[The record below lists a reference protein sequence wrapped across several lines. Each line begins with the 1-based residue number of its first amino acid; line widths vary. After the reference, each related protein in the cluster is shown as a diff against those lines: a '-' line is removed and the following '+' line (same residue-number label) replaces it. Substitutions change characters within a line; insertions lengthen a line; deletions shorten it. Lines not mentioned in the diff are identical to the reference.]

1 MSSPSKPAETEKLPE
16 NPQALIGFMT
26 NDEWDDLLSYVNEL
40 ITEMEELPLP
50 EVKDKVFELLAG
62 IDTIHRE
69 GLWRL
74 VRLFKEGV
82 LEQVVTDPAI
92 HTLMELYD
100 LLPPEAEE
108 ETEQTGDKL
117 KVNFPNIPIK
127 VMPMEKEQAPKKAS
141 LFPHWVPALKDK
153 EDLLPG
159 ALRAVQV
166 DDQSILLCRVENEFF
181 ALANQCAQDGA
192 SLEQSKLSS
201 YTLSCSNHPGCL
213 YDIRQGTRIAGS
225 GEIDC
230 FPVDVT
236 EKGSVM
242 VGIGMEFIPKLPTF

>member
-1 MSSPSKPAETEKLPE
+1 MSSPSKPADPEELPE
-16 NPQALIGFMT
+16 NPQALVGFMT
-26 NDEWDDLLSYVNEL
+26 NDEWDELLSYVNEL

-100 LLPPEAEE
+100 LLPAEPKPDA
-108 ETEQTGDKL
+108 EQIADKP
-117 KVNFPNIPIK
+117 KINFPNIPIK
-127 VMPMEKEQAPKKAS
+127 VIPMEKKQAPKAS

-159 ALRAVQV
+159 ALRAVEV
-166 DDQSILLCRVENEFF
+166 DEQSILLCRVEDEFF

-201 YTLSCSNHPGCL
+201 YTLSCCNHPGCL

-230 FPVDVT
+230 FPVEVT
-236 EKGSVM
+236 EGGSVM
-242 VGIGMEFIPKLPTF
+242 VGIGMDFIPNLPTF

>member
-1 MSSPSKPAETEKLPE
+1 MSTPSKPADPEELPE
-16 NPQALIGFMT
+16 NPQALVGFMT
-26 NDEWDDLLSYVNEL
+26 NDEWDELLSYVNEL

-236 EKGSVM
+236 EGGSVM
-242 VGIGMEFIPKLPTF
+242 VGIGMEFIPKLPSF

>member
-1 MSSPSKPAETEKLPE
+1 MSSPPKPADPEELPE
-16 NPQALIGFMT
+16 NPQALVGFMS
-26 NDEWDDLLSYVNEL
+26 NDEWDELLSYVNEL

-100 LLPPEAEE
+100 LLPAEAEE

-192 SLEQSKLSS
+192 SLEQSELSS
-201 YTLSCSNHPGCL
+201 YTLSCCNHPGCL

-236 EKGSVM
+236 EGGSVM
-242 VGIGMEFIPKLPTF
+242 VGIGMEFIPKLPSF

>member
-1 MSSPSKPAETEKLPE
+1 MSSPSKPADPEELPE
-16 NPQALIGFMT
+16 NPQALVGFMS
-26 NDEWDDLLSYVNEL
+26 NDEWDELLSYVNEL

-100 LLPPEAEE
+100 LLPAEPESD
-108 ETEQTGDKL
+108 TEQIADKP

-127 VMPMEKEQAPKKAS
+127 VMPMEKEQAPKKAT

-159 ALRAVQV
+159 ALRAVEV
-166 DDQSILLCRVENEFF
+166 DEQSILLCRVENEFF

-201 YTLSCSNHPGCL
+201 YTLSCCNHPGCL

-230 FPVDVT
+230 FPVEVT
-236 EKGSVM
+236 EGGSVM
-242 VGIGMEFIPKLPTF
+242 VGIGMDFIPNLPTF

>member
-1 MSSPSKPAETEKLPE
+1 MSSPSKPADSEELPE

-26 NDEWDDLLSYVNEL
+26 NDEWDELLSYVNEL
-40 ITEMEELPLP
+40 IQEMEELRLP
-50 EVKDKVFELLAG
+50 DVKDKVFELLAG
-62 IDTIHRE
+62 IDSIHRE

-100 LLPPEAEE
+100 LLPAEPEQD
-108 ETEQTGDKL
+108 TEQIADKP

-127 VMPMEKEQAPKKAS
+127 VIPMEKEQTPKTS
-141 LFPHWVPALKDK
+141 MYPHWVPALNDK

-159 ALRAVQV
+159 ALRALEV
-166 DDQSILLCRVENEFF
+166 DDQLILLCRVKDEFF

-192 SLEQSKLSS
+192 SLEQSTLNG

-213 YDIRQGTRIAGS
+213 YDVRQGTRIAGM

-230 FPVDVT
+230 YPVKVT
-236 EKGSVM
+236 DGGSVM
-242 VGIGMEFIPKLPTF
+242 VGIDMDFTPRLPTF